1 MSRRNEIYM
10 SHVLYLLGWLQEWR
24 WMIAARIWLPY
35 NIYELTTLQH
45 VQIIMHGI
53 LKNMLDALF
62 RLKKE
67 KVSRETHRSID
78 WSLFL
83 TVLASRVGN
92 FKHMNMKLAT
102 SNTWMWSYWPSN
114 EVRVELNERC
124 ASSLLT
130 SGSLRQWW
138 C

>member
-1 MSRRNEIYM
+1 
-10 SHVLYLLGWLQEWR
+10 
-24 WMIAARIWLPY
+24 
-35 NIYELTTLQH
+35 
-45 VQIIMHGI
+45 MHGI

-102 SNTWMWSYWPSN
+102 SNT
-114 EVRVELNERC
+114 
-124 ASSLLT
+124 
-130 SGSLRQWW
+130 
-138 C
+138 